1 MTAWWLSDDC
11 LTTAWWLPNIYNW
24 HMTVCWQPDLISWRI
39 HDCKMIFWWLCDD
52 CVMTVWWLSDD
63 CLMNV
68 WWLSDDCLMNFWWLP
83 VDFLVTSWWLH
94 DDCLVTT
101 WWLPGD
107 YLVTSWQPDD
117 CQMTVWWLSDVWYWL
132 KLAMKFK
139 IPFMQHFYLI
149 FLHCV
154 FAERPAIWCS
164 QTPASTELETRT
176 RFNEHFR
183 NVFYRSFIFGL
194 NMTLF

>member
-1 MTAWWLSDDC
+1 M
-11 LTTAWWLPNIYNW
+11 
-24 HMTVCWQPDLISWRI
+24 
-39 HDCKMIFWWLCDD
+39 
-52 CVMTVWWLSDD
+52 
-63 CLMNV
+63 
-68 WWLSDDCLMNFWWLP
+68 
-83 VDFLVTSWWLH
+83 
-94 DDCLVTT
+94 TT

-194 NMTLF
+194 LCYWHWILWCGKCLSLQFEYRILNIMKINWYTNYFLLIFNSSGLRNEILLVKRHFSSQFCAVVKRI